1 MAKIS
6 GKISEMMYWDLPK
19 RIPIN
24 IEGEL
29 ALEKEE
35 RTGKIDLQNFNIM
48 NVSFWRDGMTCI
60 EYTPCACAEVNG
72 ESREFFMTFFSDR
85 KSIEELYDKPNSDFA
100 QHLKQYLKY
109 RENYIAE
116 PAIVCRNAGSRGV
129 YSKQGNDFH
138 MIPIEKRIW
147 VTEQWFGYF
156 SDALHAGGF
165 YIIEQCKQEGIS
177 KAKPAWREISDDV
190 YNRFFQ
196 THQPTQPL
204 PHCILKAED
213 ISASEGFMI
222 TQPSAYAEIDGE
234 QQAFYLA
241 FSKTE
246 NKSGEIRYRFEGV
259 YSKTGVNVFSTPANS
274 RKWEPID
281 KFALSRPILSW
292 ETRNKRIYLH
302 P

>member
-1 MAKIS
+1 MAKRSGRIS
-6 GKISEMMYWDLPK
+6 AGPLDLDDIYWAAPK

-24 IEGEL
+24 AEGEL
-29 ALEKEE
+29 ALEEE
-35 RTGKIDLQNFNIM
+35 EKTGKIDLQNFNIM
-48 NVSFWRDGMTCI
+48 NVSLWGGGMKYI
-60 EYTPCACAEVNG
+60 PCACAEVNG
-72 ESREFFMTFFSDR
+72 EPREFFMTFFSGS
-85 KSIEELYDKPNSDFA
+85 KSIFA
-100 QHLKQYLKY
+100 QHLEQYLKY
-109 RENYIAE
+109 RKNHIAN
-116 PAIVCRNAGSRGV
+116 PPIVCQGVGSRGV

-147 VTEQWFGYF
+147 VTERWFVCF
-156 SDALHAGGF
+156 PDALHAGGF
-165 YIIEQCKQEGIS
+165 YTIEQCKQEGIS

-213 ISASEGFMI
+213 ISAREGFMI

-246 NKSGEIRYRFEGV
+246 NKSGEFRYRFEGV
-259 YSKTGVNVFSTPANS
+259 YSKTGVNVFSTPVNS